1 MDPILE
7 TSKQS
12 ICVFCG
18 SSNDVAEHYF
28 DLAKATG
35 RAIAGADMR
44 LVYGGGG
51 VGLMGAS
58 AKAAFEAGGDVLGVI
73 PEFLQAKEVTY
84 TAVPHKVVPDMHT
97 RKQIMYDAADA
108 FIVLPG
114 GIGTLEEAIEV
125 ISWLRIRLHTKPIV
139 FLDTDDYW
147 APILDL
153 IQHTIEAKFTPQ
165 WLMEHLHRTT
175 DAQQAVDV
183 IAKAWTQRVDIFK
196 M

>member
-1 MDPILE
+1 MTE
-7 TSKQS
+7 KKQKS

-18 SSNDVAEHYF
+18 SSDDVADHYF
-28 DLAKATG
+28 ELARATGHALAKKG
-35 RAIAGADMR
+35 IR

-58 AKAAFEAGGDVLGVI
+58 AKACHDAGGDVLGII
-73 PEFLQAKEVTY
+73 PEFLQAKEVVY
-84 TAVPHKVVPDMHT
+84 EDVEHVIVPDMRT
-97 RKQIMYDAADA
+97 RKQMMYDAADA

-139 FLDTDDYW
+139 FLDIDDYW
-147 APILDL
+147 KPIVDL
-153 IQHTIEAKFTPQ
+153 IAHTVEARFTPD
-165 WLMEHLHRTT
+165 WLLEHLHR
-175 DAQQAVDV
+175 ANSAGQA
-183 IAKAWTQRVDIFK
+183 IEIIQAAWREQVDITK